1 MCEVIQLTLK
11 VIRGTFAVVS
21 LPVEPRRSALETMM
35 NESSFK
41 LIYLFKLI
49 YFLTSCDALPPVPEA
64 GDLIPSFDLR
74 SPGGEVNPV
83 FRCDN
88 GDADRERTTLPADF
102 VVRKRSVFRTLPPG
116 IMRKFCDALNYIQL
130 LLRERTY
137 SEFHKIYFSKLGF
150 PCRIFH
156 KVLRILVFSIVS
168 SNEYTKLSLR

>member
-1 MCEVIQLTLK
+1 
-11 VIRGTFAVVS
+11 
-21 LPVEPRRSALETMM
+21 MM
-35 NESSFK
+35 NESSFF
-41 LIYLFKLI
+41 YNYI
-49 YFLTSCDALPPVPEA
+49 YFLTSCDELAPLPEA
-64 GDLIPSFDLR
+64 GDLVPSFDLR
-74 SPGGEVNPV
+74 SPRGEVNPV
-83 FRCDN
+83 FRCEDVDN
-88 GDADRERTTLPADF
+88 GEADRERTTLPADF